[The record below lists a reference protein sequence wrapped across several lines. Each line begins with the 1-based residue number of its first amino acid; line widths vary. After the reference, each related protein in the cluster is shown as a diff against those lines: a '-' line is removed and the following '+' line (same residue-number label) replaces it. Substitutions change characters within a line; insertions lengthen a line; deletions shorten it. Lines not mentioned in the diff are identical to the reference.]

1 MARRLTVRS
10 SCLMA
15 GSSRVRMYHATAAA
29 KPVLMSHW
37 YCSIVPT
44 PLCVGVFGRE
54 KGGRCRPPSNRAHY
68 PCVRCLR
75 RMAHGVPQCRLCGTG
90 ASPGLWYTFPGGGFV
105 RIVITLLPAI
115 LMVVSFSVPIH
126 AINAF
131 DAVQF
136 VVQFVAQS
144 ALATDDWQTQYWIG
158 YDEDNPRCFEN
169 GYCVWEVMSP
179 ADPEWWRHNVQ

>member
-1 MARRLTVRS
+1 
-10 SCLMA
+10 
-15 GSSRVRMYHATAAA
+15 
-29 KPVLMSHW
+29 
-37 YCSIVPT
+37 T

-68 PCVRCLR
+68 PCVRCLAWHRARGAPVPPTR
-75 RMAHGVPQCRLCGTG
+75 RWGF
-90 ASPGLWYTFPGGGFV
+90 SPGLWYTVPGGGFV

-144 ALATDDWQTQYWIG
+144 ALATDDWQTQY
-158 YDEDNPRCFEN
+158 
-169 GYCVWEVMSP
+169 
-179 ADPEWWRHNVQ
+179 